1 MAIVFPVLP
10 SGAILDSSKYEVSRS
25 DPAMRAE
32 MDGGYVVTRA
42 RYTRVPRRLFKVGYT
57 YLTNPDKLVLDTF
70 YDTVRGGSLI
80 FDWTDPSSAIVYS
93 VRLKSPFSFKH
104 VGAGTTRRWDCS
116 FELEQA

>member
-1 MAIVFPVLP
+1 MPIVFPILP
-10 SGAILDSSKYEVSRS
+10 SGAILDASKYEVSRA

-42 RYTRVPRRLFKVGYT
+42 RYTRKPRRLFKVGYT
-57 YLTNPDKLVLDTF
+57 SITNADKTTLDNF
-70 YDTVRGGSLI
+70 YDAVSGGSLI
-80 FDWTDPSSAIVYS
+80 FVWTDPSSNIVYS

-104 VGAGTTRRWDCS
+104 VGAGLTRIWDCS